1 MKKIILSFIT
11 IISMLVMLP
20 VVKADSDVTV
30 YMFTKNGC
38 SACEAAR
45 EYFEGLLEKD
55 ENAFKLVNIEV
66 WY

>member
-1 MKKIILSFIT
+1 MKKIILSFIAT
-11 IISMLVMLP
+11 LSMLVMLP

-45 EYFEGLLEKD
+45 EYFEGL
-55 ENAFKLVNIEV
+55 
-66 WY
+66 